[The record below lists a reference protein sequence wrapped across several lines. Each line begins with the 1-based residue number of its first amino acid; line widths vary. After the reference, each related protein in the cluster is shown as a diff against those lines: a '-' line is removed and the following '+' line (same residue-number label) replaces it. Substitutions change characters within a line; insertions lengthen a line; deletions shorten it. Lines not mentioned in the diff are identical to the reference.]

1 MPGKKSGRKKYIFG
15 AKISLEKK
23 SENFELFRLFEK
35 MSENKIV
42 ENSKSSKISIFS
54 TFFRKNEKFQNFSE
68 FFFREKNRDIE
79 NRLHKPLNNAYGQ
92 LRNQKKLGLA

>member
-1 MPGKKSGRKKYIFG
+1 MAG
-15 AKISLEKK
+15 E
-23 SENFELFRLFEK
+23 
-35 MSENKIV
+35 KIV
-42 ENSKSSKISIFS
+42 EDLKSSKFLIFS
-54 TFFRKNEKFQNFSE
+54 TFFRKNEKFQKFSE